1 MEKGSSEPW
10 HLLQGAASCCDGPLS
25 HEWGVFFGSREVQHM
40 GITGAWLGCGG
51 CHPLQEVFAEL
62 CALPELVVPKS

>member
-1 MEKGSSEPW
+1 
-10 HLLQGAASCCDGPLS
+10 
-25 HEWGVFFGSREVQHM
+25 M

-51 CHPLQEVFAEL
+51 CHPLQEVFGEL